1 MVLHGGR
8 LWRKYEEV
16 PIVKENNCDTDDVEE
31 ITVINGGGG
40 GGGGWM
46 GIGEEGNNCLIRP
59 LKARTTLLW

>member
-40 GGGGWM
+40 GGLDGCW
-46 GIGEEGNNCLIRP
+46 
-59 LKARTTLLW
+59 